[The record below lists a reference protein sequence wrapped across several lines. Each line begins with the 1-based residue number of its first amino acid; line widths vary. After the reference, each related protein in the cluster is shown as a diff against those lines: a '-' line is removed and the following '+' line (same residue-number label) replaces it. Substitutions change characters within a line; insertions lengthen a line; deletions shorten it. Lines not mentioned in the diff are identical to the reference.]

1 MLGSLRSPEPPPVA
15 HARAGW
21 TMGERQGRGETFC
34 AWPSQAKCSA
44 PLFNNQLGYTANL
57 ADSINQVL
65 HRTAKGPPTD
75 GRQPPPPPQAPST
88 ALARILQ

>member
-1 MLGSLRSPEPPPVA
+1 MGSVRAAGRRSALG
-15 HARAGW
+15 
-21 TMGERQGRGETFC
+21 F
-34 AWPSQAKCSA
+34 QAKCSA